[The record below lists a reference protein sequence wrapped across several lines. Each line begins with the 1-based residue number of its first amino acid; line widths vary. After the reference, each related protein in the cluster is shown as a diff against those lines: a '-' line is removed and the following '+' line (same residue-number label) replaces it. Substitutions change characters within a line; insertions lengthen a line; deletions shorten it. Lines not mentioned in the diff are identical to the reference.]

1 MNQSE
6 QIGYQLEYQDDPDQ
20 KAFHVLFEGINAYA
34 VLKKGLQPI
43 RPFGIFIKD
52 EKGTIQ
58 GGTTGISFYGCLH
71 VDMLWIKEKLRQQG
85 LGTKLMKEAE
95 AIGRER
101 LCSFATVNTMD
112 WEALPFY
119 QKLGY
124 EIEFVQEG
132 YEKGSKMYLLR
143 KTL

>member
-1 MNQSE
+1 MNQSKQNNYRFE
-6 QIGYQLEYQDDPDQ
+6 HQDEPDQ
-20 KAFHVLFEGINAYA
+20 KAAHVLFEGINEQA
-34 VLKKGLQPI
+34 VLKKALHPI
-43 RPFGIFIKD
+43 KTFGIFVKD
-52 EKGTIQ
+52 EQ
-58 GGTTGISFYGCLH
+58 GIVLGGATGISYYGCLY
-71 VDMLWIKEKLRQQG
+71 VDMLWIKEELRQQG
-85 LGTKLMKEAE
+85 LGTKLIKEAE

-124 EIEFVQEG
+124 AIEFVREG
-132 YEKGSKMYLLR
+132 YENNSKMYLLR